1 MGCETVSLQGKHN
14 LESLIERYL
23 KDSCRQGVID
33 DLDGAKKMLTDGSIP
48 DFLKRCVC
56 NRKRHQW
63 CISNAAVDCAVKKL
77 SANYEE
83 LCDFDDFDDFDEFDK
98 LYDRIYNLIGDGKTG
113 ISYSTVYDTAIR
125 FGGSMETAVEP
136 QRYVYVHQKLI
147 QSAKHIVGRKSFSNN
162 YRIEKSEFSK
172 VCAAFE
178 KLESLFIEDFLCV
191 YHDEIMK
198 L

>member
-1 MGCETVSLQGKHN
+1 MTCEKVSLQGKQN
-14 LESLIERYL
+14 LESLVERYL
-23 KDSCRQGVID
+23 KDSCRQGVMADIK
-33 DLDGAKKMLTDGSIP
+33 GAKKTLADSLIP

-56 NRKRHQW
+56 NRDRHQRRM
-63 CISNAAVDCAVKKL
+63 SNDAIKCAVEKL

-83 LCDFDDFDDFDEFDK
+83 LCKIKNFDD
-98 LYDRIYNLIGDGKTG
+98 LYDKIFELIGVGSTG
-113 ISYSTVYDTAIR
+113 ISYSRVYDTAIR
-125 FGGSMETAVEP
+125 FGGSMEPAVEP
-136 QRYVYVHQKLI
+136 QKYVYVHRKLI

-172 VCAAFE
+172 VCAAFN
-178 KLESLFIEDFLCV
+178 KLDSLFIEDFLCV

>member
-1 MGCETVSLQGKHN
+1 MGCETVSLKGKHN
-14 LESLIERYL
+14 LKSLIERYL

-33 DLDGAKKMLTDGSIP
+33 DINGAKKMLTDGSIP

-83 LCDFDDFDDFDEFDK
+83 LCKIKNFDD
-98 LYDRIYNLIGDGKTG
+98 LYDKIFELIGVGSTG
-113 ISYSTVYDTAIR
+113 ISYSRVYDTAIR
-125 FGGSMETAVEP
+125 FGGSMEPAVEP
-136 QRYVYVHQKLI
+136 KKYVYVHQKLI
-147 QSAKHIVGRKSFSNN
+147 QSAKQIVGRKCFSNN
-162 YRIEKSEFSK
+162 FRIEKSEFSK
-172 VCAAFE
+172 VCAAFD
-178 KLESLFIEDFLCV
+178 KLDSLFIEDFLCV

>member
-1 MGCETVSLQGKHN
+1 MRCEKVSLQEKQN
-14 LESLIERYL
+14 LGSLVERYL
-23 KDSCRQGVID
+23 KDACSQGVMADIK
-33 DLDGAKKMLTDGSIP
+33 GARKMLADSSIP

-56 NRKRHQW
+56 NRNRHQRRM
-63 CISNAAVDCAVKKL
+63 SNDAIKCAVEKL

-83 LCDFDDFDDFDEFDK
+83 LCKIKNFDD
-98 LYDRIYNLIGDGKTG
+98 LYDKIFELIGVGSTG

-125 FGGSMETAVEP
+125 FGGSMKPAVEP
-136 QRYVYVHQKLI
+136 QKYVYVHRKLI
-147 QSAKHIVGRKSFSNN
+147 QSAKHIVGRKSFSTN

-172 VCAAFE
+172 VCAAFD
-178 KLESLFIEDFLCV
+178 KLDSLFIEDFLCV

>member
-33 DLDGAKKMLTDGSIP
+33 DIDGAKKMLTDGSIP

-63 CISNAAVDCAVKKL
+63 CISNVAVDCAVKKL
-77 SANYEE
+77 SANYKK
-83 LCDFDDFDDFDEFDK
+83 LCGFDDFDQ
-98 LYDRIYNLIGDGKTG
+98 LYDKIFKLIGKESTG
-113 ISYSTVYDTAIR
+113 ISYSTVYDAAIR
-125 FGGSMETAVEP
+125 FGGSMKPAVKP
-136 QRYVYVHQKLI
+136 QKYVYVHRKLI
-147 QSAKHIVGRKSFSNN
+147 QSAKQIVGRKKISNN

-172 VCAAFE
+172 VCAAFK
-178 KLESLFIEDFLCV
+178 KLDSLFIEDFLCV

>member
-23 KDSCRQGVID
+23 KDSCSQGVMD
-33 DLDGAKKMLTDGSIP
+33 DINGAKKMLTAGSIP
-48 DFLKRCVC
+48 NFLKRCVC

-63 CISNAAVDCAVKKL
+63 CISNHAVDCAVKKL
-77 SANYEE
+77 SAKYEE
-83 LCDFDDFDDFDEFDK
+83 FCKEKSFDK
-98 LYDRIYNLIGDGKTG
+98 LYDKIFKLIGEGKTG

-125 FGGSMETAVEP
+125 FGGSMKPAVKP

-147 QSAKHIVGRKSFSNN
+147 QSAKHIVGRKSFSKN

-172 VCAAFE
+172 VCAAFD
-178 KLESLFIEDFLCV
+178 KLDSLFIEDFLCV

>member
-1 MGCETVSLQGKHN
+1 
-14 LESLIERYL
+14 
-23 KDSCRQGVID
+23 
-33 DLDGAKKMLTDGSIP
+33 MLTDGSIP

-63 CISNAAVDCAVKKL
+63 CISNAALDCAVKKL

-83 LCDFDDFDDFDEFDK
+83 LCKIKNFDDFDDFDK
-98 LYDRIYNLIGDGKTG
+98 LYDTIYNLIGEGPTG

-125 FGGSMETAVEP
+125 FGGSMKPAAEP
-136 QRYVYVHQKLI
+136 QKYVYVHQKLI

-172 VCAAFE
+172 VCAAFN
-178 KLESLFIEDFLCV
+178 KLDSLFIEDFLCV

>member
-1 MGCETVSLQGKHN
+1 MRCEKVSLQGKQN

-23 KDSCRQGVID
+23 KSSCRQGVMD
-33 DLDGAKKMLTDGSIP
+33 DINGAKKMLTDSSISV
-48 DFLKRCVC
+48 FLKRCVC
-56 NRKRHQW
+56 NRKRHQRRM
-63 CISNAAVDCAVKKL
+63 SNHTVECAVEKL

-83 LCDFDDFDDFDEFDK
+83 LCKIKNFDD
-98 LYDRIYNLIGDGKTG
+98 LYDKIFELIGVGPTG

-125 FGGSMETAVEP
+125 FGGSMEPAVEP
-136 QRYVYVHQKLI
+136 QKYVYVHRKLI
-147 QSAKHIVGRKSFSNN
+147 QSAKHIVGRKSFNNN

-172 VCAAFE
+172 VCAGFK
-178 KLESLFIEDFLCV
+178 KLDSLFIEDFLCV

>member
-14 LESLIERYL
+14 LESLIKRYL
-23 KDSCRQGVID
+23 KDSCRQGVMD
-33 DLDGAKKMLTDGSIP
+33 DIDGAKKMLTDGSIP

-83 LCDFDDFDDFDEFDK
+83 LCKIKNFDD
-98 LYDRIYNLIGDGKTG
+98 LYDKILELIGRESTG
-113 ISYSTVYDTAIR
+113 ISYSTIYDTAIR
-125 FGGSMETAVEP
+125 FGGSMESIVEP
-136 QRYVYVHQKLI
+136 QKYVYVHRKLI
-147 QSAKHIVGRKSFSNN
+147 QSAKHIVGRKSFSKN
-162 YRIEKSEFSK
+162 YQIEKSEFSK
-172 VCAAFE
+172 VCAAFD
-178 KLESLFIEDFLCV
+178 KLDSLFIEDFLCV

>member
-1 MGCETVSLQGKHN
+1 MGCETVRLQGKHN

-33 DLDGAKKMLTDGSIP
+33 DIEGAKKILTDGSIP

-77 SANYEE
+77 SANYED
-83 LCDFDDFDDFDEFDK
+83 LCKIKNFDDLYKNIFD
-98 LYDRIYNLIGDGKTG
+98 LIGAEKTG

-125 FGGSMETAVEP
+125 FGGSMESAVEP
-136 QRYVYVHQKLI
+136 QKYVYVHRKLI
-147 QSAKHIVGRKSFSNN
+147 QSAKHIVGRKSFSKN

-172 VCAAFE
+172 VCAAFD
-178 KLESLFIEDFLCV
+178 KLDSLFIEDFLCV

>member
-1 MGCETVSLQGKHN
+1 MGCETVSLQGKQN
-14 LESLIERYL
+14 LESLIEKYQD
-23 KDSCRQGVID
+23 DSCCQGVMNDIK
-33 DLDGAKKMLTDGSIP
+33 GAKKVLAENTIP

-63 CISNAAVDCAVKKL
+63 CISNNAVDCAVKKL
-77 SANYEE
+77 LTNYEE
-83 LCDFDDFDDFDEFDK
+83 LCKIKNFDD
-98 LYDRIYNLIGDGKTG
+98 LYDKIFKLIGEGKTG

-125 FGGSMETAVEP
+125 FGGSMKPAVEP

-147 QSAKHIVGRKSFSNN
+147 QSAKHIVGGKSFSTN
-162 YRIEKSEFSK
+162 YRIERSEFSK
-172 VCAAFE
+172 VCAAFV
-178 KLESLFIEDFLCV
+178 KLDSLFVEDFLCV

>member
-1 MGCETVSLQGKHN
+1 MGCETVRLQGKHN

-33 DLDGAKKMLTDGSIP
+33 DIDGAKKMLTYGSIP
-48 DFLKRCVC
+48 EFLKRCVC

-77 SANYEE
+77 SANYRK
-83 LCDFDDFDDFDEFDK
+83 LCEFYDFDQ
-98 LYDRIYNLIGDGKTG
+98 LYDTILDLIGKESTG

-125 FGGSMETAVEP
+125 FGGSMKSAVKP
-136 QRYVYVHQKLI
+136 QKYVYVHRKLI
-147 QSAKHIVGRKSFSNN
+147 QSAKQIVGSKSFSNN

-172 VCAAFE
+172 VCAAFN
-178 KLESLFIEDFLCV
+178 KLDSLFIEDFLCV

>member
-1 MGCETVSLQGKHN
+1 MGCETVSLKGKHN

-33 DLDGAKKMLTDGSIP
+33 DINGAKKMLTDGSIP

-83 LCDFDDFDDFDEFDK
+83 LCKIKNFDD
-98 LYDRIYNLIGDGKTG
+98 LYDKIFELIGVGSTG
-113 ISYSTVYDTAIR
+113 ISYSRVYDTAIR
-125 FGGSMETAVEP
+125 FGGSMEPAVEP
-136 QRYVYVHQKLI
+136 KKYVYVHQKLI
-147 QSAKHIVGRKSFSNN
+147 QSAKQIVGRKCFSNN
-162 YRIEKSEFSK
+162 FRIEKSEFSK
-172 VCAAFE
+172 VCAAFD
-178 KLESLFIEDFLCV
+178 KLDSLFIEDFLCV

>member
-1 MGCETVSLQGKHN
+1 MGCERVSLQGKHN
-14 LESLIERYL
+14 LESLIKRYL
-23 KDSCRQGVID
+23 KDSCRQGVMD
-33 DLDGAKKMLTDGSIP
+33 DINEAKKMLTDSSIP

-77 SANYEE
+77 SAKYKE
-83 LCDFDDFDDFDEFDK
+83 LCVLDNFDK
-98 LYDRIYNLIGDGKTG
+98 LYETILELIGKESTG

-125 FGGSMETAVEP
+125 FGGSMKPAVKP
-136 QRYVYVHQKLI
+136 QKYVYVHRKLI
-147 QSAKHIVGRKSFSNN
+147 QSAKHIVGRKSFSTN
-162 YRIEKSEFSK
+162 YQIERSEFSK
-172 VCAAFE
+172 VCAGFK
-178 KLESLFIEDFLCV
+178 KLNSLFIEDFLCV

>member
-1 MGCETVSLQGKHN
+1 MRCEKVSLQEKQN
-14 LESLIERYL
+14 LGSLVERYL
-23 KDSCRQGVID
+23 KDACSQGVMADIK
-33 DLDGAKKMLTDGSIP
+33 GARKMLADSSIP

-56 NRKRHQW
+56 NRNRHQRRM
-63 CISNAAVDCAVKKL
+63 SNDAIKCAVEKL

-83 LCDFDDFDDFDEFDK
+83 LCKIKNFDD
-98 LYDRIYNLIGDGKTG
+98 LYDKIFELIGVGSTG

-125 FGGSMETAVEP
+125 FGGSMKPAVEP
-136 QRYVYVHQKLI
+136 QKYVYVHRKLI
-147 QSAKHIVGRKSFSNN
+147 QSAKHIVGRKSFSTN

-172 VCAAFE
+172 VCAAFD
-178 KLESLFIEDFLCV
+178 KLDSLLIEDFLCV

>member
-1 MGCETVSLQGKHN
+1 MGCETVRLQGKHN

-33 DLDGAKKMLTDGSIP
+33 DIEGAKKMLTDGSIP

-77 SANYEE
+77 SANYED
-83 LCDFDDFDDFDEFDK
+83 LCKIKNFDDLYKNIFD
-98 LYDRIYNLIGDGKTG
+98 LIGAEKTG

-125 FGGSMETAVEP
+125 FGGSMEPAVEP
-136 QRYVYVHQKLI
+136 QKYVYVHRKLI
-147 QSAKHIVGRKSFSNN
+147 QSAKQIVGSKSFSNN
-162 YRIEKSEFSK
+162 YRIEKTEFSK
-172 VCAAFE
+172 VCAAFD
-178 KLESLFIEDFLCV
+178 KLDSLFIEDFLCV

>member
-1 MGCETVSLQGKHN
+1 MGCETVSLQGKHK

-33 DLDGAKKMLTDGSIP
+33 DIEGAKKMLSDSSIP
-48 DFLKRCVC
+48 EFLKRCVC

-63 CISNAAVDCAVKKL
+63 CISNVAVDCAVKKL

-83 LCDFDDFDDFDEFDK
+83 LCKIKNFDD
-98 LYDRIYNLIGDGKTG
+98 LYDKIFELIGVGPTG

-125 FGGSMETAVEP
+125 FGGSMKSAVEP
-136 QRYVYVHQKLI
+136 QKYVYVHQKLI
-147 QSAKHIVGRKSFSNN
+147 QSAKHIVGRKSFSTN
-162 YRIEKSEFSK
+162 YQIERSEFSK
-172 VCAAFE
+172 VCAGFK
-178 KLESLFIEDFLCV
+178 KLNGLFIEDFLCV

>member
-23 KDSCRQGVID
+23 KDSCRQGVMD
-33 DLDGAKKMLTDGSIP
+33 DINGAKKMLTDGSIP

-63 CISNAAVDCAVKKL
+63 CISNAAVDSAVKKL
-77 SANYEE
+77 SAKYEE
-83 LCDFDDFDDFDEFDK
+83 LCKIKNFDE
-98 LYDRIYNLIGDGKTG
+98 LYEAILELIGKESTG

-125 FGGSMETAVEP
+125 FGGSMKPVVKP
-136 QRYVYVHQKLI
+136 HKYVYVHRKLI
-147 QSAKHIVGRKSFSNN
+147 QSAKHIVGSKSFSTD
-162 YRIEKSEFSK
+162 YQIERSEFSK
-172 VCAAFE
+172 VCAGFK
-178 KLESLFIEDFLCV
+178 KLNSLFIEDFLCV

>member
-1 MGCETVSLQGKHN
+1 MRCEKVSLQEKQN
-14 LESLIERYL
+14 LESLVERYL
-23 KDSCRQGVID
+23 KDACSQGVMADIK
-33 DLDGAKKMLTDGSIP
+33 GARKMLVDSSIP

-56 NRKRHQW
+56 NRNRHQRRM
-63 CISNAAVDCAVKKL
+63 SNDAIKCAVEKL

-83 LCDFDDFDDFDEFDK
+83 LCKIKNFDD
-98 LYDRIYNLIGDGKTG
+98 LYDKIFELIGVGSTG

-125 FGGSMETAVEP
+125 FGGSMKPAVEP
-136 QRYVYVHQKLI
+136 QKYVYVHRKLI
-147 QSAKHIVGRKSFSNN
+147 QSAKHIVGRKSFSTN

-172 VCAAFE
+172 VCAAFD
-178 KLESLFIEDFLCV
+178 KLDSLFIEDFLCV

>member
-1 MGCETVSLQGKHN
+1 MRCEKVSLQEKQN
-14 LESLIERYL
+14 LGSLVERYL
-23 KDSCRQGVID
+23 KDACSQGVMADIK
-33 DLDGAKKMLTDGSIP
+33 GARKMLADSSIP

-56 NRKRHQW
+56 NRNRHQRRM
-63 CISNAAVDCAVKKL
+63 SNDAIKCAVEKL

-83 LCDFDDFDDFDEFDK
+83 LCKIKNFDD
-98 LYDRIYNLIGDGKTG
+98 LYDKIFELIGVGSTG

-125 FGGSMETAVEP
+125 FGGSMEPAVEP
-136 QRYVYVHQKLI
+136 QKYVYVHRKLI
-147 QSAKHIVGRKSFSNN
+147 QSAKQIVGSKNFSNN

-172 VCAAFE
+172 VCAAFD
-178 KLESLFIEDFLCV
+178 KLDSLLIEDFLCV

>member
-1 MGCETVSLQGKHN
+1 MGCEKVSLQEKQN

-23 KDSCRQGVID
+23 KSSCRQGVMNDIK
-33 DLDGAKKMLTDGSIP
+33 GAKEKLTDGSIP

-56 NRKRHQW
+56 NRDRHQRRM
-63 CISNAAVDCAVKKL
+63 SNHAVECAVEKL

-83 LCDFDDFDDFDEFDK
+83 LCKIKNFDD
-98 LYDRIYNLIGDGKTG
+98 LYDKIFELIGVGSTG
-113 ISYSTVYDTAIR
+113 ISYSRVYDTAIR
-125 FGGSMETAVEP
+125 FGGSMEPAVEP
-136 QRYVYVHQKLI
+136 QKYVYVHQKLI

-172 VCAAFE
+172 VCAGFK
-178 KLESLFIEDFLCV
+178 KLDSLFIEDFLCV

>member
-1 MGCETVSLQGKHN
+1 MKMRCEKVSLQGKQN

-23 KDSCRQGVID
+23 KDSCRQGVMNDIK
-33 DLDGAKKMLTDGSIP
+33 GAKKILADSTIP

-77 SANYEE
+77 SANYED
-83 LCDFDDFDDFDEFDK
+83 LCKIKNFDDLYKNIFD
-98 LYDRIYNLIGDGKTG
+98 LIGAEKTG

-125 FGGSMETAVEP
+125 FGGSMESAVEP
-136 QRYVYVHQKLI
+136 QKYVYVHRKLI
-147 QSAKHIVGRKSFSNN
+147 QSAKHIVGRKSFSKN

-172 VCAAFE
+172 VCG
-178 KLESLFIEDFLCV
+178 I
-191 YHDEIMK
+191 
-198 L
+198 

>member
-1 MGCETVSLQGKHN
+1 MGCETVRLQGKHN

-33 DLDGAKKMLTDGSIP
+33 DIEGAKKILTDGSIP

-77 SANYEE
+77 SANYED
-83 LCDFDDFDDFDEFDK
+83 LCKIKNFDDLYKNIFD
-98 LYDRIYNLIGDGKTG
+98 LIGAEKIG

-125 FGGSMETAVEP
+125 FGGSMESAVEP
-136 QRYVYVHQKLI
+136 QKYVYVHRKLI
-147 QSAKHIVGRKSFSNN
+147 QSAKHIVGRKSFSKN

-172 VCAAFE
+172 VCAGFK
-178 KLESLFIEDFLCV
+178 KLDSLFIEDFLCV

>member
-14 LESLIERYL
+14 LESLIKRYL
-23 KDSCRQGVID
+23 KDSCSQGVMD
-33 DLDGAKKMLTDGSIP
+33 DIKGAKKTLADSSIP

-63 CISNAAVDCAVKKL
+63 CISNAAVNCAVKKL
-77 SANYEE
+77 SARYKE
-83 LCDFDDFDDFDEFDK
+83 LCELDNFDK
-98 LYDRIYNLIGDGKTG
+98 LYETILELIGRESTG

-125 FGGSMETAVEP
+125 FGGSMESIVEP
-136 QRYVYVHQKLI
+136 QKYVYVHRKLI
-147 QSAKHIVGRKSFSNN
+147 RSAKHIVGRKSFCKN

-172 VCAAFE
+172 VCAAFD
-178 KLESLFIEDFLCV
+178 KLDSLFLEDFLCV

>member
-1 MGCETVSLQGKHN
+1 MGCETVSLQGKQN

-23 KDSCRQGVID
+23 KSSCRQGVMNDIKE
-33 DLDGAKKMLTDGSIP
+33 AKKMLADSTIP

-56 NRKRHQW
+56 NRHQW
-63 CISNAAVDCAVKKL
+63 CISNHAVECAVEKL
-77 SANYEE
+77 STNYEE
-83 LCDFDDFDDFDEFDK
+83 LCKIKNFDD
-98 LYDRIYNLIGDGKTG
+98 LYDKIFELIGVGPTG

-125 FGGSMETAVEP
+125 FGGSMEPAVEP
-136 QRYVYVHQKLI
+136 QKYVYVHRKLI
-147 QSAKHIVGRKSFSNN
+147 QSAKHIVGRKSFNNN

-172 VCAAFE
+172 VCAGFK
-178 KLESLFIEDFLCV
+178 KLDSLFIEDFLCV